1 MDNCTTYIAMDTH
14 KKQHAVAL
22 LDRKTGEVRQF
33 SARNN
38 IKEIAKM
45 VKRIAREASAD
56 LKFCY
61 EAGVC
66 GFTLQRRIE
75 AMGHKCLVIAPSLV
89 PRKPG
94 DRVKTDRRDAKKL
107 LVHFTAGQLT
117 EVYPPNAEQEAAR
130 DLTRIRY
137 AAMVNLKRIC
147 HQLEKFLT
155 RHGYV
160 FNTGKQWTQ
169 KHHQWLRDLEFD
181 QDDLREVFELY
192 YVEWQHCAQRLDML
206 DNRLEQLAQRPE
218 YREAVALLCCFKG
231 IKTLTAITLITEIFE
246 FGRFDSPKALMSYL
260 GLTPSEYSSGE
271 RRRPGAITKTGNS
284 LVRKSLIE
292 SGWHSRHRPSV
303 SKELK
308 RRRKGQPQW
317 AIDIADRAMLRLHQR
332 YWRLIRQGKM
342 PNKAV
347 VAVAREFAGFIWA
360 MMREHQVRGN
370 SKGIPRHDEIAQV
383 KTA

>member
-1 MDNCTTYIAMDTH
+1 MDNCTTYVAMDTH
-14 KKQHAVAL
+14 KKQHAVAV
-22 LDRKTGEVRQF
+22 LDRRTGEIRQF
-33 SARNN
+33 PVRNT
-38 IKEIAKM
+38 IKDIAKM
-45 VKRIAREASAD
+45 VKRIAREAPAI

-75 AMGHKCLVIAPSLV
+75 AMGHKCMVIAPSLV

-94 DRVKTDRRDAKKL
+94 DRIKTDRRDAKKL
-107 LVHFTAGQLT
+107 LGHFAAGQLT

-130 DLTRIRY
+130 DLTRARY
-137 AAMVNLKRIC
+137 SAMVNLKRSR
-147 HQLEKFLT
+147 HQLQKFLT
-155 RHGYV
+155 RHGYIY
-160 FNTGKQWTQ
+160 NAGKNWTQ
-169 KHHQWLRDLEFD
+169 KHLQWLRALEFD
-181 QDDLREVFELY
+181 QGDLREVFEIY
-192 YVEWQHCAQRLDML
+192 YVEWQHCIQRLDTL
-206 DNRLEQLAQRPE
+206 DKQLEQLAQRPE
-218 YREAVALLCCFKG
+218 YREAVGLLRCFKG
-231 IKTLTAITLITEIFE
+231 IDTLTAITLITEIFE

-271 RRRPGAITKTGNS
+271 RRQPGAITKTGNS
-284 LVRKSLIE
+284 LVRKLLIE

-303 SKELK
+303 GKGLK

-332 YWRLIRQGKM
+332 FWRLIRQGK
-342 PNKAV
+342 PQNKAV

-360 MMREHQVRGN
+360 MMRQYQVKDN
-370 SKGIPRHDEIAQV
+370 SQGASRHAGIAQT